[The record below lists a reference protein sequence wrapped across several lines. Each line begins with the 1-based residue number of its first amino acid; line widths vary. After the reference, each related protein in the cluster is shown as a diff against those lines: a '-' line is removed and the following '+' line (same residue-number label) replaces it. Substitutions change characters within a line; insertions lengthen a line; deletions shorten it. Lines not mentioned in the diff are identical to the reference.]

1 VNPYDRPGF
10 PGNALRPA
18 GGSQYP
24 AAHSTPPPG
33 PALTPYDWG
42 FICGLLA
49 TRTPQE
55 LAARPFVPTAAK
67 LRQGE
72 QALLTAPAERH
83 AWKPTSAPQ
92 YQRHNLSARGS
103 LPFLLAAHAVNEGI
117 NAINKSR
124 AQAKAEGHW
133 TVESAGSLTVTTQG
147 MHYLHPE
154 NWATVNWTTS
164 QMCDLPAFDLYEVHF
179 RNDQTGNRLGLRF
192 RTIWA
197 PLLFAMTAF
206 AAHPG
211 HPRLHDR
218 SWVPPHVAH
227 LHPEVPAGVADM
239 AARRARGEK
248 L

>member
-1 VNPYDRPGF
+1 VNPYDRPG
-10 PGNALRPA
+10 ALGSAAHPA
-18 GGSQYP
+18 GGSRNPAYP
-24 AAHSTPPPG
+24 APPPA
-33 PALTPYDWG
+33 PVLTLNDWS

-49 TRTPQE
+49 ARTPQE

-72 QALLTAPAERH
+72 QALLTAPAQRH
-83 AWKPTSAPQ
+83 TWKPTSAPQ
-92 YQRHNLSARGS
+92 YQRHNLSVRGS
-103 LPFLLAAHAVNEGI
+103 VPFLLAAHAVNEGI
-117 NAINKSR
+117 NAINRSR
-124 AQAKAEGHW
+124 AQSKAQGQW
-133 TVESAGSLTVTTQG
+133 IIESAGTLTVTTLG

-164 QMCDLPAFDLYEVHF
+164 QMCDLPAPDLYEVHF
-179 RNDQTGNRLGLRF
+179 RNGETGNRLGLRF

-197 PLLFAMTAF
+197 PLLFVMTAF

-227 LHPEVPAGVADM
+227 LYPEVPAEVAAV
-239 AARRARGEK
+239 AASRARAGQP
-248 L
+248 

>member
-1 VNPYDRPGF
+1 MNPHDHPGY
-10 PGNALRPA
+10 PGSALRPA
-18 GGSQYP
+18 GGGPFP
-24 AAHSTPPPG
+24 AHLAPPTA

-49 TRTPQE
+49 AKSPQE
-55 LAARPFVPTAAK
+55 LAARPFVPTAAR

-72 QALLTAPAERH
+72 QALLTAPAQRH
-83 AWKPTSAPQ
+83 TWKTTSAPQ

-103 LPFLLAAHAVNEGI
+103 VSFLLAAHAVNEGI

-124 AQAKAEGHW
+124 AQAKAQGRWEI
-133 TVESAGSLTVTTQG
+133 ESSGALTVTTRSI
-147 MHYLHPE
+147 HYLHPE
-154 NWATVNWTTS
+154 NWATINWS
-164 QMCDLPAFDLYEVHF
+164 NSEMCDLPAPDVYEVHF
-179 RNDQTGNRLGLRF
+179 RNGETGNRLGLRF

-227 LHPEVPAGVADM
+227 LHPEVPAEIAAVAG
-239 AARRARGEK
+239 RRARGEQP
-248 L
+248 

>member
-1 VNPYDRPGF
+1 VNPYEQPGF
-10 PGNALRPA
+10 PGSAMRPA
-18 GGSQYP
+18 GGSPQP
-24 AAHSTPPPG
+24 AHPAPPPG

-49 TRTPQE
+49 VKTPEE

-67 LRQGE
+67 LRRGE
-72 QALLTAPAERH
+72 QALLTAPAQRH
-83 AWKPTSAPQ
+83 TWKPTTAPQ

-103 LPFLLAAHAVNEGI
+103 VSFLLAAHAVNEGM

-124 AQAKAEGHW
+124 AQAKAQGQW
-133 TVESAGSLTVTTQG
+133 ITESAGTLTVTTRG
-147 MHYLHPE
+147 LHYLHPE
-154 NWATVNWTTS
+154 NWATVDWTAS
-164 QMCDLPAFDLYEVHF
+164 QLCDLPAPDLYEVHI
-179 RNDQTGNRLGLRF
+179 RNAQTGNRLGLRF

-206 AAHPG
+206 TAHPG

-227 LHPEVPAGVADM
+227 LYPEVAADVAAL
-239 AARRARGEK
+239 AATRARGQQS
-248 L
+248 

>member
-1 VNPYDRPGF
+1 MNSYDQPGF
-10 PGNALRPA
+10 PGNGLSPA
-18 GGSQYP
+18 WGSQHP
-24 AAHSTPPPG
+24 AHPAPPPG
-33 PALTPYDWG
+33 PVLTPHDWG

-49 TRTPQE
+49 AKTPQE
-55 LAARPFVPTAAK
+55 LAARPFVPTAAR

-72 QALLTAPAERH
+72 QALLTAPAQRH
-83 AWKPTSAPQ
+83 TWKPTSAPQ
-92 YQRHNLSARGS
+92 YRRHNLSARGS
-103 LPFLLAAHAVNEGI
+103 VGYVLAAHAVNEGI

-124 AQAKAEGHW
+124 AQAKAQGRW
-133 TVESAGSLTVTTQG
+133 ITESAGTLTVTTHG

-154 NWATVNWTTS
+154 NWATVNWTSS
-164 QMCDLPAFDLYEVHF
+164 QMCDLPAPDLYEVHIHNGQAGK
-179 RNDQTGNRLGLRF
+179 RIGLRL

-227 LHPEVPAGVADM
+227 LYPEVPAEL
-239 AARRARGEK
+239 AALAATRGRHGQP
-248 L
+248 